1 MDEGQKNDKRA
12 KKAAKMPLSLYSEH
26 YFAKKMKKICTYRK
40 KSANF
45 VRFLFR
51 MHVKAEF
58 FLKSRR
64 NNVITI

>member
-26 YFAKKMKKICTYRK
+26 YFAKKNEKNLHISQ

-51 MHVKAEF
+51 MHAKAEF
-58 FLKSRR
+58 FFK
-64 NNVITI
+64 ITSK